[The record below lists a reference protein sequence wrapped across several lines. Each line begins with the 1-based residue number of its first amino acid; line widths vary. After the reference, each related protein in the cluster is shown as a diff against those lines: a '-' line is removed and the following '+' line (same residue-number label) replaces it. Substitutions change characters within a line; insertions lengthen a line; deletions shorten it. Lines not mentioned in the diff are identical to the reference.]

1 MLTEH
6 HRKTP
11 RRIDGSPF
19 PERKVATFPIASRIC
34 RVAFE
39 KEKMTLEILGSL
51 IQYSAFVSGILK
63 GKEEQVYIQVINV
76 EFTKETPSCSEG
88 CMQRNSIKRSRR
100 HYSINE
106 G

>member
-19 PERKVATFPIASRIC
+19 PERKLAAFPIAS

-76 EFTKETPSCSEG
+76 EFTKETLSCSEG